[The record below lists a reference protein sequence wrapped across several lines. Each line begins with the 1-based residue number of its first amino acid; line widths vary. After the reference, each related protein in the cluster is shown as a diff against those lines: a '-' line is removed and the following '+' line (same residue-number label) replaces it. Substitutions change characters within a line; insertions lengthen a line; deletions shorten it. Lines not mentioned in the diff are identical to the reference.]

1 MALREEEGAE
11 GPSLRE
17 HSCAPGSPRAQSSIF
32 NKPKLNSAVHPL
44 LAWLYEVAQGIG
56 GYLGIFVIS
65 ILGNLIP
72 LFPIPYLAVVYFY
85 GALIPGA
92 NPFTI
97 GTVSG
102 LGAALGKMIIF
113 LSSKYSRRVVLSEET
128 AERYEKLGRIV
139 GNYGALGVFLFA
151 ATPSPD
157 DAVIIPLGLMNYSSA
172 KFFVAVL
179 LGKIV
184 VSTATVTAGILVSHL
199 GVDIVEGFLYSL
211 VLFIA
216 VMVIMYYID
225 WEKVLATIGEEGF
238 SGFLKKVRAEGLSQF
253 LVRKTSAKD

>member
-1 MALREEEGAE
+1 M
-11 GPSLRE
+11 
-17 HSCAPGSPRAQSSIF
+17 
-32 NKPKLNSAVHPL
+32 HPL

-72 LFPIPYLAVVYFY
+72 FFPIPYLAVVYFY

-113 LSSKYSRRVVLSEET
+113 LSSKYSRRVVLSKET

-139 GNYGALGVFLFA
+139 GNYGSLGVFLFA

-157 DAVIIPLGLMNYSSA
+157 DAIIIPLGLMNYSSA

-184 VSTATVTAGILVSHL
+184 VSTVTVTAGILVSHL